1 MVSTSAISYSV
12 FFSTLFVVCISLVS
26 VVFPALI
33 VTIASPYQINLDPLE
48 TGPLA
53 IPLVISNSV
62 LIGIGLAYYKRKLPA
77 SVSKPIEFIL
87 NFEVSKR
94 ITIIVAII
102 LLAIYIGFS
111 IPDLTLN
118 EEDQVGDYQVLKQ
131 ALDLWPFGD
140 SDDLYVKEQ
149 NDRYVRIFLLYISQ
163 NIFQNIKLL
172 PFIASIL
179 LVILTYFF
187 TYQLSSKR
195 FAGLVSMAVLLQ
207 SYTFL
212 EYDTIAVYENFWV
225 LFYVLSLYVINK
237 KWYFSSPILYL
248 LSIFTKAFAAP
259 FVFMSMFFVYRS
271 SLDKKKKMLI
281 MIFYAAIILTALTIF
296 VFADTIYGELM
307 IFKPFQFWL
316 GFTVLAY
323 QLRFDYFFILTFL
336 PLTIGL
342 FIMSRKG
349 IKVADSILILFL
361 GTILAGPILVLLT
374 DFYVI
379 LPYRFVPLLVF
390 FSTGIGI
397 FLSKKIS

>member
-33 VTIASPYQINLDPLE
+33 VTIASPYQTNLDPLE

-53 IPLVISNSV
+53 IPLVIANST
-62 LIGIGLAYYKRKLPA
+62 LIGVGLAYYKRKLPA
-77 SVSKPIEFIL
+77 YVSKPIEFIL

-111 IPDLTLN
+111 IPELTLN
-118 EEDQVGDYQVLKQ
+118 EEEQVGDYQVLKQ
-131 ALDLWPFGD
+131 ALELWPFGD

-271 SLDKKKKMLI
+271 SLDKKKKTLI
-281 MIFYAAIILTALTIF
+281 MIFYAAIIIAALTIF

-307 IFKPFQFWL
+307 SFKPFQFWL

-342 FIMSRKG
+342 FIMSCKG
-349 IKVADSILILFL
+349 IKAADSILILFL
-361 GTILAGPILVLLT
+361 GTILAGTILVLLT

-390 FSTGIGI
+390 FSTGMGV
-397 FLSKKIS
+397 FLSKKTS

>member
-1 MVSTSAISYSV
+1 MVSTSAISYSI

-33 VTIASPYQINLDPLE
+33 VTIASPYQTNLDPFE
-48 TGPLA
+48 AGPLA
-53 IPLVISNSV
+53 IPLVIANFV
-62 LIGIGLAYYKRKLPA
+62 LIGTGLAYYKRKLPA
-77 SVSKPIEFIL
+77 SVSKPIDSIL
-87 NFEVSKR
+87 HFEVSKR

-111 IPDLTLN
+111 IPELTLN
-118 EEDQVGDYQVLKQ
+118 EEEQVGDYLVLKQ

-281 MIFYAAIILTALTIF
+281 MIFYAAIIIAALTIF

-323 QLRFDYFFILTFL
+323 QLRFDYFFILTLL
-336 PLTIGL
+336 PLTISL

-390 FSTGIGI
+390 FSIGIGV
-397 FLSKKIS
+397 FLSKKTS

>member
-1 MVSTSAISYSV
+1 M
-12 FFSTLFVVCISLVS
+12 
-26 VVFPALI
+26 
-33 VTIASPYQINLDPLE
+33 
-48 TGPLA
+48 
-53 IPLVISNSV
+53 
-62 LIGIGLAYYKRKLPA
+62 
-77 SVSKPIEFIL
+77 
-87 NFEVSKR
+87 
-94 ITIIVAII
+94 
-102 LLAIYIGFS
+102 LAIYIGFS
-111 IPDLTLN
+111 IPELTVN
-118 EEDQVGDYQVLKQ
+118 EEEQVGDYQVLKQ
-131 ALDLWPFGD
+131 ALELWPFGD

-149 NDRYVRIFLLYISQ
+149 NDRYVRILLLYISQ

-187 TYQLSSKR
+187 THQLSSKR

-212 EYDTIAVYENFWV
+212 DYDTIAVYENFWV

-271 SLDKKKKMLI
+271 SLDKKKKALI
-281 MIFYAAIILTALTIF
+281 IIFYTAIIAAALTIF
-296 VFADTIYGELM
+296 AFADTIYGDFVT
-307 IFKPFQFWL
+307 FKPYQFWL

-342 FIMSRKG
+342 FIMSCKG
-349 IKVADSILILFL
+349 IKAADSILVLFL
-361 GTILAGPILVLLT
+361 GTILAGAVLVLLT

-390 FSTGIGI
+390 FSIGIGV
-397 FLSKKIS
+397 FLSKKAS

>member
-12 FFSTLFVVCISLVS
+12 FFSTLFVVCLSLVS
-26 VVFPALI
+26 VIFPALI
-33 VTIASPYQINLDPLE
+33 VTIASPYQTNLDPLE

-53 IPLVISNSV
+53 IPLVIANFV

-77 SVSKPIEFIL
+77 SVSKPIDSIL

-94 ITIIVAII
+94 VTIIIAII

-111 IPDLTLN
+111 IPELTLN
-118 EEDQVGDYQVLKQ
+118 EEEQVGDYLVLKQ

-172 PFIASIL
+172 PFVASIL
-179 LVILTYFF
+179 LVVLTYFF

-195 FAGLVSMAVLLQ
+195 FAGLISMVVLLQ

-225 LFYVLSLYVINK
+225 LFYVLSLYIINK

-259 FVFMSMFFVYRS
+259 FVFMSMFFVYKS

-281 MIFYAAIILTALTIF
+281 MIFYAAIIIAALTIF

-323 QLRFDYFFILTFL
+323 QLRFDYFFILTLL
-336 PLTIGL
+336 PLTISL
-342 FIMSRKG
+342 FFMSRKG

-361 GTILAGPILVLLT
+361 GTILAGTVLVLLT

-390 FSTGIGI
+390 FSIGMGV
-397 FLSKKIS
+397 FLSKKTS

>member
-1 MVSTSAISYSV
+1 MVSTSTISYGV

-26 VVFPALI
+26 VIFPALI
-33 VTIASPYQINLDPLE
+33 VTIASPYATNLDPLE

-53 IPLVISNSV
+53 IPLIITNSI
-62 LIGIGLAYYKRKLPA
+62 LIGVGIAYHKRKLPT
-77 SVSKPIEFIL
+77 SVRKPIEFIL

-94 ITIIVAII
+94 VAIIAAII

-111 IPDLTLN
+111 IPELTLN
-118 EEDQVGDYQVLKQ
+118 EEEQWGDYQVLKQ
-131 ALDLWPFGD
+131 ALALWPFGD
-140 SDDLYVKEQ
+140 SDDIYVKEQ
-149 NDRYVRIFLLYISQ
+149 NDRYIRIFLLYISQ
-163 NIFQNIKLL
+163 TVFQNIKLL

-187 TYQLSSKR
+187 THQLSSKR

-212 EYDTIAVYENFWV
+212 EYDTMAVYENFWV

-259 FVFMSMFFVYRS
+259 FVFMSMFFVYQS
-271 SLDKKKKMLI
+271 SLDKKKKILT
-281 MIFYAAIILTALTIF
+281 MIFYTAIIIIALTIF

-307 IFKPFQFWL
+307 TFKPFQFWL
-316 GFTVLAY
+316 GFTVLAS

-349 IKVADSILILFL
+349 IKAADSILVLFL
-361 GTILAGPILVLLT
+361 GTILAGTVLVLFT

-390 FSTGIGI
+390 FSIGTGI
-397 FLSKKIS
+397 FLSKKN

>member
-1 MVSTSAISYSV
+1 MASVSAISYGI

-26 VVFPALI
+26 VIFPALI
-33 VTIASPYQINLDPLE
+33 VTIASPYQTNLDPLE

-53 IPLVISNSV
+53 IPFIIVNSI
-62 LIGIGLAYYKRKLPA
+62 LIGIGFAYYKRKLPA
-77 SVSKPIEFIL
+77 SVTKPIEFIL

-94 ITIIVAII
+94 IAIIVAII
-102 LLAIYIGFS
+102 MLAIYVGFS
-111 IPDLTLN
+111 IPELTLN
-118 EEDQVGDYQVLKQ
+118 EEEQVGDYEVLKK
-131 ALDLWPFGD
+131 ALELWPFGD

-149 NDRYVRIFLLYISQ
+149 NDRYVRIFLLYTSQ
-163 NIFQNIKLL
+163 TIFQNIKLL
-172 PFIASIL
+172 PFVASIL

-187 TYQLSSKR
+187 THQLSSKR

-248 LSIFTKAFAAP
+248 ISIFTKAFAAP
-259 FVFMSMFFVYRS
+259 FVFMSMFLVYRS
-271 SLDKKKKMLI
+271 SLEKKKKILI
-281 MIFYAAIILTALTIF
+281 ATFYAGIIIAALAVFI
-296 VFADTIYGELM
+296 FADTIYGDFVT
-307 IFKPFQFWL
+307 FKPYQFWL
-316 GFTVLAY
+316 GFTVLSY

-342 FIMSRKG
+342 FIMSCKG
-349 IKVADSILILFL
+349 VKAADSILILFL
-361 GTILAGPILVLLT
+361 GIILAGTTLVLLT

-390 FSTGIGI
+390 FSVGIGI
-397 FLSKKIS
+397 FLSKKN

>member
-33 VTIASPYQINLDPLE
+33 VTIASPYQTNLAPFE
-48 TGPLA
+48 AGPLA
-53 IPLVISNSV
+53 IPLVIANFV
-62 LIGIGLAYYKRKLPA
+62 LIGVGLAYYKRKLPT
-77 SVSKPIEFIL
+77 SVSKPIESIL

-111 IPDLTLN
+111 IPELTLN
-118 EEDQVGDYQVLKQ
+118 EADQVGDYQVLKQ

-187 TYQLSSKR
+187 THQLSSKR

-281 MIFYAAIILTALTIF
+281 MIFYAAIIIAALTIF

-307 IFKPFQFWL
+307 TFKPFQFWL

-323 QLRFDYFFILTFL
+323 QLRFDYFFILTLL

-390 FSTGIGI
+390 FSIGIGV
-397 FLSKKIS
+397 FLSKKTS

>member
-1 MVSTSAISYSV
+1 MVSTSAISYSI

-33 VTIASPYQINLDPLE
+33 VIIASPYQTNLDPLE
-48 TGPLA
+48 AGPLA
-53 IPLVISNSV
+53 IPLVIANFV
-62 LIGIGLAYYKRKLPA
+62 LIGTGLAYYKRKLPA
-77 SVSKPIEFIL
+77 SVSKPIESIL

-94 ITIIVAII
+94 VTIIIAII

-111 IPDLTLN
+111 IPELTLN
-118 EEDQVGDYQVLKQ
+118 EEEQVGDYLVLKQ

-187 TYQLSSKR
+187 THQLSSKR

-281 MIFYAAIILTALTIF
+281 MIFYAAIIIAALTIF

-361 GTILAGPILVLLT
+361 GTILAGPVLVLLT

-390 FSTGIGI
+390 FSIGTGV
-397 FLSKKIS
+397 FLSKKTS